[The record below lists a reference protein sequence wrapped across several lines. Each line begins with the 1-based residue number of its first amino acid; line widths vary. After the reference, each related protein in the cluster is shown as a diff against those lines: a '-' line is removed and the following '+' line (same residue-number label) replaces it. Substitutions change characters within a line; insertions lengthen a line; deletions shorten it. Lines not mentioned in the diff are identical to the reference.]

1 MEATDAAGAAS
12 AKMSPAAIETGLSVQ
27 LTIEGGNDLERQ
39 EHRRPVLRLQVRMS
53 RNYNGLF
60 WGSFAEQ

>member
-27 LTIEGGNDLERQ
+27 LTIEGGMTSNAK
-39 EHRRPVLRLQVRMS
+39 
-53 RNYNGLF
+53 NIAGLCCVCKC
-60 WGSFAEQ
+60 A